1 MLATSR
7 HTVTQLDWKKI
18 SSLTTDCLLC
28 EMETVVTVIDIF
40 SQLESYGFLSS
51 YSDKRVKVH
60 PFVDRK
66 YFTDLTILRSSRS
79 DDIKQQFKILIN
91 IKLNNTR
98 KQCRITGDGPTLR
111 DWTRIPRFLK
121 PVKLFNRY
129 GHHLEFYCS
138 KSIQWNLDNTTTFGS
153 WKIVRINGVVVL
165 KGFFT

>member
-1 MLATSR
+1 
-7 HTVTQLDWKKI
+7 
-18 SSLTTDCLLC
+18 
-28 EMETVVTVIDIF
+28 METVVTVIDIF

-79 DDIKQQFKILIN
+79 DDIKQQFKILVN

-98 KQCRITGDGPTLR
+98 MQCQITGDGTTLR
-111 DWTRIPRFLK
+111 DWTGMPWFLK

-129 GHHLEFYCS
+129 GHHLEFYYS
-138 KSIQWNLDNTTTFGS
+138 KSIQWNLDNRPPSGHG
-153 WKIVRINGVVVL
+153 KLCVL
-165 KGFFT
+165 TGWSY